1 MRDLVFIII
10 NYNTSKLT
18 KRLVKNIKDY
28 KSISKIIIV
37 DNASTDNSY
46 KTLKKLENERIEV
59 IKADTNKG
67 FSAGMNIGVKRA
79 IELYGKCDIIL
90 SNTDIVI
97 SSEET
102 ITTLQENLKMRKVAV
117 ASPVVFQ

>member
-1 MRDLVFIII
+1 MRDLVFVII

-46 KTLKKLENERIEV
+46 KILKKLENE
-59 IKADTNKG
+59 
-67 FSAGMNIGVKRA
+67 
-79 IELYGKCDIIL
+79 
-90 SNTDIVI
+90 
-97 SSEET
+97 
-102 ITTLQENLKMRKVAV
+102 LK
-117 ASPVVFQ
+117 

>member
-1 MRDLVFIII
+1 MRDLVFVII

-46 KTLKKLENERIEV
+46 KILKKIENDKLEV
-59 IKADTNKG
+59 VKADTNKG
-67 FSAGMNIGVKRA
+67 FSAGMNICVKRA
-79 IELYGKCDIIL
+79 I
-90 SNTDIVI
+90 
-97 SSEET
+97 
-102 ITTLQENLKMRKVAV
+102 
-117 ASPVVFQ
+117 